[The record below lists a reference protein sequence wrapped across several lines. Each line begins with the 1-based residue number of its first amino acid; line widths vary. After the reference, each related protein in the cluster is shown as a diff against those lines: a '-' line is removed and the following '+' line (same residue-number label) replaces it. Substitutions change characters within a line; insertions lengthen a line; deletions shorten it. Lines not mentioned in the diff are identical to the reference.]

1 MDTNPRQPG
10 DYILD
15 KRMPDATSEEREA
28 ARERL
33 YAFARVLLRIA
44 ERQEREGEA
53 QDSRDGDGRP
63 RIGA

>member
-1 MDTNPRQPG
+1 MESTPQPG

-15 KRMPDATSEEREA
+15 QRMPDATPEEREA

-44 ERQEREGEA
+44 ERQEREADVEN
-53 QDSRDGDGRP
+53 SRGGAGRH
-63 RIGA
+63 RMGV